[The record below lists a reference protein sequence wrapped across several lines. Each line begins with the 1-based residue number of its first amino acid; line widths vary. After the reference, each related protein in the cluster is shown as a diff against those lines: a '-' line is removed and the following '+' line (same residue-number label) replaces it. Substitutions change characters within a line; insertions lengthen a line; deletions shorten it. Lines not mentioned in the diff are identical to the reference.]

1 MAQRDKQQQPGIQP
15 PEDYYGRT
23 EEPRQHAPE
32 TEESEEKRDLA
43 DAAESPEVTHRM
55 RTIDPTERT
64 PGAILDEI
72 GDGDGPRS
80 DAGTNPLPDTYW
92 SAYPYGEPQ
101 RE

>member
-1 MAQRDKQQQPGIQP
+1 MAQRDKQHQPGIQP

-23 EEPRQHAPE
+23 AEPRHPTPE
-32 TEESEEKRDLA
+32 QEASERETDTVEFVEA
-43 DAAESPEVTHRM
+43 EVTHRM

-92 SAYPYGEPQ
+92 SAYPEGEPQ

>member
-1 MAQRDKQQQPGIQP
+1 MAQRDKQYQPGIQP

-23 EEPRQHAPE
+23 EEPRQPTPE
-32 TEESEEKRDLA
+32 QETNEQERNAADTEEQASTQ
-43 DAAESPEVTHRM
+43 PM

-92 SAYPYGEPQ
+92 SAYPDGEPR

>member
-15 PEDYYGRT
+15 PEDYYGRAQ
-23 EEPRQHAPE
+23 EPLQP
-32 TEESEEKRDLA
+32 TPESEEERDLA
-43 DAAESPEVTHRM
+43 DTAEAAEDTPHVRT

-92 SAYPYGEPQ
+92 NAYPDGEPQ

>member
-23 EEPRQHAPE
+23 QEPRQP
-32 TEESEEKRDLA
+32 TPESEEERDLTDTA
-43 DAAESPEVTHRM
+43 EAAEDTQPMRT
-55 RTIDPTERT
+55 RTIDPAERT

-92 SAYPYGEPQ
+92 SAYPDGEPQ

>member
-23 EEPRQHAPE
+23 EDLREHTPE
-32 TEESEEKRDLA
+32 TEENEEERTMA
-43 DAAESPEVTHRM
+43 DTAESTEHTHRM
-55 RTIDPTERT
+55 RTIDPAERT
-64 PGAILDEI
+64 PGSILDEI

-92 SAYPYGEPQ
+92 NAYPEGEPH